1 GSHVRYVLKGVVY
14 LANEHFTEHI
24 ITDTGMVWYH
34 DGMFTGHS
42 CVYNSQDVTVIV
54 GENAVIAVY

>member
-1 GSHVRYVLKGVVY
+1 IPMDPVLEINCQGSHVCYILKGVVY
-14 LANEHFTEHI
+14 LANEHFTEHV

-42 CVYNSQDVTVIV
+42 CVYN
-54 GENAVIAVY
+54 